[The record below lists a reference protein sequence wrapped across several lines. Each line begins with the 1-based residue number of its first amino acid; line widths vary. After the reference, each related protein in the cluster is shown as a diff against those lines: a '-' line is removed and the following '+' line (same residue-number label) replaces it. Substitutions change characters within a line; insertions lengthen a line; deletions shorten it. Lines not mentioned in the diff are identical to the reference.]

1 MKHQKTGRKPKAG
14 IPVHPLLRL
23 SEANLELHNRY
34 TPEERSEIY
43 DRALATIFPKV
54 PTEKIQPVLIRPP
67 KTETD
72 TICRVVISGLFVR
85 LFFPEKRDDF
95 REVVRRFRYGW
106 EGCWERKFSESVDIV
121 DRAAEIANEILL
133 GGFCIQIEN
142 EAVKDRVIARSF
154 VPEAFKS
161 IKRAMSGLYVGCFVI
176 NWPKTEDRYA
186 EAMKLTAARYAD
198 GSVYVPSEHYLD
210 IEDFAEINEF
220 VMSEA
225 AIELAAEAK
234 AAREAAIIINPKRK
248 TRKAPKKNERSN
260 SNGIPAHLRDDAD
273 N

>member
-1 MKHQKTGRKPKAG
+1 MKSRNQGRKPKSG
-14 IPVHPLLRL
+14 IKIHPLLRL
-23 SEANLELHNRY
+23 TKESFAIHNRY

-43 DRALATIFPKV
+43 DRALTTIFPKV

-72 TICRVVISGLFVR
+72 TICRVLIVDRYVR

-95 REVVRRFRYGW
+95 RDLVKRFRYGW
-106 EGCWERKFSESVDIV
+106 DGCWERKFSASVDIV

-133 GGFCIQIEN
+133 GGFCIQLEN

-161 IKRAMSGLYVGCFVI
+161 IKRATSGLYVGCFAI
-176 NWPKTEDRYA
+176 NWPKAEDCYA

-198 GSVYVPSEHYLD
+198 GSVYVPSEHFLE

-220 VMSEA
+220 VLSEA

-234 AAREAAIIINPKRK
+234 AAREAAIIISPKRK
-248 TRKAPKKNERSN
+248 TRKTPKKNEHS
-260 SNGIPAHLRDDAD
+260 SDGIPAHLRDDAND
-273 N
+273 